1 MTDQDTDIGSYRV
14 KRGTFVYVLF
24 HGLHN
29 SPALWDDPDAFQ
41 PQRWGEKGA
50 QYARP
55 SAAAGE
61 LGAPMLPESREMPKR
76 FLPFSDGPRSCIAQ
90 VVHTPERL
98 PTTGVRCLP
107 QS

>member
-1 MTDQDTDIGSYRV
+1 MTDHDIDIGSYRI

-29 SPALWDDPDAFQ
+29 SPAYWDDPNAFQ

-55 SAAAGE
+55 SAAAE
-61 LGAPMLPESREMPKR
+61 MSGAPEVHESSEMPKR

-90 VVHTPERL
+90 VFVYP
-98 PTTGVRCLP
+98 
-107 QS
+107 